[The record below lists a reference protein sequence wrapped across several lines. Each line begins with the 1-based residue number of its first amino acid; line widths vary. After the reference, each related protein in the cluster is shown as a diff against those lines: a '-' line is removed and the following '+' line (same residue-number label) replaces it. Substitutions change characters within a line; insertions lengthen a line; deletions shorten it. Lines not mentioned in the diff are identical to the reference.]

1 MDQFQIN
8 MYDSKIMSTHKHNH
22 THVHAQFQWKQKNQ
36 GHYLYISSRIN
47 YVGRLHTEPMLPI
60 YAERAPDS
68 DSHSQKKFGNE
79 GKRAILHAKAKP

>member
-1 MDQFQIN
+1 
-8 MYDSKIMSTHKHNH
+8 
-22 THVHAQFQWKQKNQ
+22 
-36 GHYLYISSRIN
+36 
-47 YVGRLHTEPMLPI
+47 MLPI